1 MSKAKDKPEWDGVDR
16 RQGGAAPAKV
26 GGKGGMLKLAL
37 AGVLLLGVGA
47 GGAYGAYAMGY
58 LGGDAGKD
66 EPDKP
71 ELVLK
76 GEEDPYAIADAKA
89 AKDAAKPVYGEGG
102 SKYRTVYYSFE
113 ESFTSNLADSPGL
126 VQVELA
132 VSTRRDGR
140 VLQWVKNHELAI
152 RSAILAQLAATPEAE
167 VYDVAGKARLA
178 QRLTNAINQVLEEN
192 EGFGGIDAV
201 HFRGFL
207 VQ

>member
-1 MSKAKDKPEWDGVDR
+1 MSKGKDKSDKDEGS
-16 RQGGAAPAKV
+16 GKS
-26 GGKGGMLKLAL
+26 GKGGMIKIILGA
-37 AGVLLLGVGA
+37 VLLLGVGA
-47 GGAYGAYAMGY
+47 GGAYGAYAAG
-58 LGGDAGKD
+58 LFGDAGGHEEPD
-66 EPDKP
+66 EPK
-71 ELVLK
+71 LVKK
-76 GEEDPYAIADAKA
+76 GDEDPYPLPGAEKE
-89 AKDAAKPVYGEGG
+89 KDAAAPVYGEGG

-152 RSAILAQLAATPEAE
+152 RSAILAQLAATTEAE
-167 VYDVAGKARLA
+167 VYDVEGKKRLGE
-178 QRLTNAINQVLEEN
+178 RLTKAVNAVLEEN

>member
-1 MSKAKDKPEWDGVDR
+1 MSKSKDKADKDAE
-16 RQGGAAPAKV
+16 GGGKS
-26 GGKGGMLKLAL
+26 GKGGMIKIVLGA
-37 AGVLLLGVGA
+37 VLLLGTGA
-47 GGAYGAYAMGY
+47 GGAYGAFAMG
-58 LGGDAGKD
+58 LIGGGGEGHD
-66 EPDKP
+66 EPDTPK
-71 ELVLK
+71 LVIK
-76 GEEDPYAIADAKA
+76 GEEDPYAPPGADKE
-89 AKDAAKPVYGEGG
+89 KDAAAPVYGEGG
-102 SKYRTVYYSFE
+102 SKYRTAYYSFE

-140 VLQWVKNHELAI
+140 VLQWVKSHELAI

-167 VYDVAGKARLA
+167 VYDVAGKERLA
-178 QRLTNAINQVLEEN
+178 KRLTKAVNDVLEEN